1 MDDDKKMDILKILWL
16 ITDIII
22 LMAALYL
29 FVMGD
34 STEKIIGLIGFVLV
48 VVEAILYKQ
57 KRILQ

>member
-29 FVMGD
+29 FVLGD
-34 STEKIIGLIGFVLV
+34 SSEKIIGLIGFVLV